1 MRQNKWIK
9 LTSGLSFKNLK
20 YGFSIALEIYGC
32 KRESSDFIAGNRSP
46 AHQAPDTGQLHQN
59 RLIPSLL
66 SACIFSVMKLYGLF
80 RNGKAQAV
88 ASGGIAGGIGAV
100 KAFEDLA

>member
-1 MRQNKWIK
+1 MVLRLHSQIFMRQNKWIK

-46 AHQAPDTGQLHQN
+46 AHQAPEH
-59 RLIPSLL
+59 
-66 SACIFSVMKLYGLF
+66 
-80 RNGKAQAV
+80 KAAPPK
-88 ASGGIAGGIGAV
+88 I
-100 KAFEDLA
+100 D